1 MTSLE
6 PAYEEIFKSWYSDLP
21 EVVGVER
28 FLE

>member
-21 EVVGVER
+21 EVDR
-28 FLE
+28 KIYKNN